1 MFKQLAFAA
10 SVAVMAPCMALAA
23 QQSATPN
30 QSPAPPL
37 SINPE
42 ASTLNGSA
50 QLGHKS
56 AKQSL
61 AQRLSQ
67 SNGTIQPLA
76 VDPGMDKLPPATG
89 TTMPVLKPPPNV
101 QSK

>member
-10 SVAVMAPCMALAA
+10 CVVMAPGMALAA
-23 QQSATPN
+23 QQSAAPN
-30 QSPAPPL
+30 QSPAPPF
-37 SINPE
+37 SISPE
-42 ASTLNGSA
+42 APTSNGSA
-50 QLGHKS
+50 QLGHES

-61 AQRLSQ
+61 DQRLSQ
-67 SNGTIQPLA
+67 SNGTIQPPA

-89 TTMPVLKPPPNV
+89 TTMPVLKPSPRV